1 MVFFQCQVCFETLK
15 KKQIENHYLYQCKN
29 SYDFMCIDCQQI
41 FNRETIKEHTSCV
54 SEKEKYEYGDN
65 MKKKNNIKQIE
76 KKIIKFNINELK
88 WHGFRKTSKIIL
100 MGYENY
106 KLNINELIDKLSIVY
121 VKKFNEIPEN
131 FDKIK
136 AKKILI
142 EKLENN
148 RYFVIDL
155 GKNTIKY
162 KP

>member
-1 MVFFQCQVCFETLK
+1 
-15 KKQIENHYLYQCKN
+15 
-29 SYDFMCIDCQQI
+29 
-41 FNRETIKEHTSCV
+41 
-54 SEKEKYEYGDN
+54 
-65 MKKKNNIKQIE
+65 
-76 KKIIKFNINELK
+76 
-88 WHGFRKTSKIIL
+88 

-106 KLNINELIDKLSIVY
+106 KLNINELIDKLSIIY

-131 FDKIK
+131 FDIIK

>member
-1 MVFFQCQVCFETLK
+1 MILCVLIANKFLIEKQLKSTHHVFQ
-15 KKQIENHYLYQCKN
+15 
-29 SYDFMCIDCQQI
+29 
-41 FNRETIKEHTSCV
+41 
-54 SEKEKYEYGDN
+54 
-65 MKKKNNIKQIE
+65 KKKNNIKQIE

-88 WHGFRKTSKIIL
+88 WHGFKKTSKIIL

-106 KLNINELIDKLSIVY
+106 KLNINELIDKLSIIY

-131 FDKIK
+131 FDIIK